1 MEIFRVAFIGHRV
14 LSDIRKV
21 EDELEKHIFDLL
33 RSKEYVEFYMG
44 RNGDFDICAASAVK
58 RVQKKMGRENNS
70 LILVLPYSNQDANYL
85 AQFYDEIQYPVS
97 PDTHFKAAVGER
109 NKWMIENC
117 NELVAYVEHS
127 HGGAYTAYQFA
138 LKQEK
143 QILNLAE
150 NRK

>member
-1 MEIFRVAFIGHRV
+1 MRS
-14 LSDIRKV
+14 LS
-21 EDELEKHIFDLL
+21 
-33 RSKEYVEFYMG
+33 SQA
-44 RNGDFDICAASAVK
+44 CA
-58 RVQKKMGRENNS
+58 KKLGRENNS
-70 LILVLPYSNQDANYL
+70 LILVLPYSIQDEKYL

-97 PDTHFKAAVGER
+97 IGTHFKAAVGER
-109 NKWMIENC
+109 NKWMIEKC

-150 NRK
+150 KKQSITKGFTPFGSKTFFVLLIF